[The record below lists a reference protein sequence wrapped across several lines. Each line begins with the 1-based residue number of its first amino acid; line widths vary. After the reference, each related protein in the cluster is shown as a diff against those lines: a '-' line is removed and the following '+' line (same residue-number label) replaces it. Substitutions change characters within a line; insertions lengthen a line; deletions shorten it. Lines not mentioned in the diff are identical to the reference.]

1 MVSSAVKKYAALCMV
16 CLCSSLF
23 FLGLYQFN
31 NKYSQNTIQAA
42 NGILALSEE
51 ELQKSPVRFLVS
63 GWAFY
68 PDALL
73 TTEEIQDESHYMRYL
88 SIGEQ
93 TNFSSPANPSP
104 YGCGTYQMTFF
115 LPERKE
121 TYALEIPEVFSAYNL
136 YLDHD
141 LILQMGEPAQRTPLV
156 QNRMVTFH
164 GGKPVT
170 LTIAVSNYDHFYG
183 GIVYPPAFGT
193 MLAVNTTRGI
203 RFAFCLFGC
212 TVTFVC
218 ALLSFYF
225 SRRMKQKNTFLFGLI
240 CLAMCGLSSYPV
252 LHMLAAVPVFPW
264 YTMELF
270 CIYLVTWLIMVL
282 QNRICRPGFLP
293 AAISNGMGAAF
304 LVYAFVYG
312 MMASHLSLGA
322 IRFFSASV
330 FCYKA
335 ASALYLLIIAVL
347 AIHRGEKRSRPIF
360 YAVAAATC
368 AFIWDRLLPVY
379 EPVIGGWFVEWGSF
393 FIAAAIGYSLWRDV
407 IEGYGN
413 SLIFQEERKQVIRQ
427 LSMQTEYSRQVSEAA
442 AENRR
447 LIHDIKHHLRT
458 IDRMASEHGQTEI
471 CSFLLQVEEQVAATS
486 GHSYVAF
493 CKNPVVNA
501 LIEYYYGMAQIQGT
515 EFQVRLDLPDQ
526 MPLTDVELCTVL
538 GNLLDNAVEA
548 CSRQKQEVR
557 RVFIAGETRG
567 NMYFLKIENT
577 YDGLALQEG
586 KTFLSRKGTSDDHGI
601 GLSSSEKSLKAMA
614 VISILFLVR
623 NPFLLELQYRCKN
636 CFLIKFLSLIHD
648 KREKPFA
655 GFSLS
660 VRDIKGI
667 NHTIIFYM
675 PGYFPDKLSGRI
687 NSAVQSITTVIE

>member
-1 MVSSAVKKYAALCMV
+1 MVSSAVRKYAALCLV
-16 CLCSSLF
+16 CLCSSLL

-31 NKYSQNTIQAA
+31 NKYSQDTIQAA
-42 NGILALSEE
+42 NGILALSEKQF
-51 ELQKSPVRFLVS
+51 QKSPMRFLVS

-73 TTEEIQDESHYMRYL
+73 TPEEIRNSSHYMRYL

-104 YGCGTYQMTFF
+104 YGCGTYQMTFL

-121 TYALEIPEVFSAYNL
+121 AYALEIPEVFSAYTL
-136 YLDHD
+136 YLGDD
-141 LILQMGEPAQRTPLV
+141 LILQMGEPTHGTSLI

-164 GGKPVT
+164 GGEPVT
-170 LTIAVSNYDHFYG
+170 LTIAVSNYEHFYG

-193 MLAVNTTRGI
+193 MLAVNTSRGI
-203 RFAFCLFGC
+203 RFAFCLFSC
-212 TVTFVC
+212 TITLVC
-218 ALLSFYF
+218 AFLSFYF
-225 SRRMKQKNTFLFGLI
+225 SYRMKQKNTFLFGLI

-264 YTMELF
+264 YTIELF
-270 CIYLVTWLIMVL
+270 CIYLVTWLIVVL

-293 AAISNGMGAAF
+293 AVISNGVGAAF
-304 LVYAFVYG
+304 LVYALGYG
-312 MMASHLSLGA
+312 MMASHLSLET
-322 IRFFSASV
+322 IRFFSLSV

-347 AIHRGEKRSRPIF
+347 AIHREEKRSRAIF
-360 YAVAAATC
+360 YATVAATC

-407 IEGYGN
+407 VEGYGN

-427 LSMQTEYSRQVSEAA
+427 LSMQTEYSRQISEAA

-471 CSFLLQVEEQVAATS
+471 CSFLFQVEEQVAAAS
-486 GHSYVAF
+486 GYSHIAF
-493 CKNPVVNA
+493 CKNSVVNA
-501 LIEYYYGMAQIQGT
+501 LVEYYFGMAQTQGT
-515 EFQVRLDLPDQ
+515 EFQVRLDLLDQ

-548 CSRQKQEVR
+548 CSRQKQGDR
-557 RVFIAGETRG
+557 RILIAGETRG

-577 YDGLALQEG
+577 YDGLTLQEG
-586 KTFLSRKGTSDDHGI
+586 KTFISRKGASADHGI
-601 GLSSSEKSLKAMA
+601 GLSSVKKIIKSHGGDLDIIPGKE
-614 VISILFLVR
+614 SFLV
-623 NPFLLELQYRCKN
+623 
-636 CFLIKFLSLIHD
+636 
-648 KREKPFA
+648 
-655 GFSLS
+655 
-660 VRDIKGI
+660 GI
-667 NHTIIFYM
+667 T
-675 PGYFPDKLSGRI
+675 
-687 NSAVQSITTVIE
+687 VQI